1 MRCKAGILRNVLVL
15 LALLSSATLYSKSS
29 GNVCSYFAFTVSG
42 GYSSIMTHDKLVTP
56 FGFLGG
62 AVGLGYEMYVSD
74 KHFWMSVLGEA
85 QCMTSVLSVKSAE
98 AERLIAEDVSRL
110 STMDYKV
117 GKWEDYPHCLFL
129 SLPVMLGYR
138 NREFYFGIG
147 PKLSFFSFG
156 RTMSKLKYS
165 ISSDESSDIYTDYS
179 ASNAVNIK
187 NNPYNVAAC
196 FEIGGVV
203 YDPSNRIGSY
213 GREIG
218 SYNPN
223 VAVKLAFYAEYWL
236 MNMNM
241 SSGQNKLVTIQQNE
255 AHTLDIVPLFVS
267 NAMTNATAN
276 PLYAGLKLTVLY
288 NPSPWKK
295 YRHRARVY

>member
-1 MRCKAGILRNVLVL
+1 MRYRAWILRSVLVL
-15 LALLSSATLYSKSS
+15 LALLPSATLYSKSS
-29 GNVCSYFAFTVSG
+29 HDVSNYFAFTVSG
-42 GYSSIMTHDKLVTP
+42 GYSNIMTHDKLVTP

-74 KHFWMSVLGEA
+74 THFWMSVLGEA

-98 AERLIAEDVSRL
+98 GERLIAEDVTRL
-110 STMDYKV
+110 STVDYKV

-165 ISSDESSDIYTDYS
+165 ISSDGSSDIYTDYS

-196 FEIGGVV
+196 LEIGGVV
-203 YDPSNRIGSY
+203 YDPSNRIGAF

-255 AHTLDIVPLFVS
+255 AHTLSIVPLFVS

-288 NPSPWKK
+288 NPSPWKR